1 MKYFLV
7 LLFSLSGVVCLGQ
20 TFEIPA
26 ASTQVL
32 VGTADGWNSSYVKL
46 TLFER
51 KSGSWA
57 VVGTP
62 WTGRL
67 GKKGLVWGRGLHP
80 VPAGATIKTEGD
92 GRAPAGVFDLG
103 GAWGYAPSIQKAPSL
118 SYVQVTSRDL
128 WYEDVK
134 SPLYNQYQRIDHEP
148 ATAAEKKAQMKQG
161 DYAHS
166 LKLFIA
172 HNAVPR
178 VQPGA
183 GSSIFFH
190 IWRNGGSSATA
201 GCTTM
206 AEENLKRLIASV
218 DPAKR
223 PLYVLL
229 PQQEYAQYR
238 AAWKLP

>member
-1 MKYFLV
+1 MKCLFIA
-7 LLFSLSGVVCLGQ
+7 LFSLLGLAGPGQ
-20 TFEIPA
+20 AFEIPV

-32 VGTADGWNSSYVKL
+32 VGTAEGWNSSHVKL

-51 KSGSWA
+51 KSGAW
-57 VVGTP
+57 VIVGSP

-67 GKKGLVWGRGLHP
+67 GKNGLVWGRGLHP
-80 VPAGATIKTEGD
+80 VPAGAKIKTEGD
-92 GRAPAGVFDLG
+92 GRAPAGVFDIG

-118 SYVQVTSRDL
+118 SYVQVTTRDL
-128 WYEDVK
+128 WFEDVK
-134 SPLYNQYQRIDHEP
+134 SPLYNQYLRIEHEP
-148 ATAAEKKAQMKQG
+148 STPAEKKAQMKQG

-172 HNAVPR
+172 HNAYPR

-190 IWRNGGSSATA
+190 IWRNGGGSATA

-206 AEENLKRLIASV
+206 AEESLKRLIATV
-218 DPAKR
+218 DPARR
-223 PLYVLL
+223 PVYVLL
-229 PQQEYAQYR
+229 PQNEYAQYR
-238 AAWKLP
+238 ATWKLP

>member
-1 MKYFLV
+1 MNYLP
-7 LLFSLSGVVCLGQ
+7 LALFSLFGLVGLSPA
-20 TFEIPA
+20 FEIPV

-32 VGTADGWNSSYVKL
+32 VGTAEGWNSSHVKL

-51 KSGSWA
+51 KPGGWAIVGS
-57 VVGTP
+57 P

-67 GKKGLVWGRGLHP
+67 GKNGLVWGRGLHP
-80 VPAGATIKTEGD
+80 VPTGAKIKTEGD

-118 SYVQVTSRDL
+118 PYVQVTSRDL
-128 WYEDVK
+128 WYEDAR

-148 ATAAEKKAQMKQG
+148 ATTAEKKAQMKQG
-161 DYAHS
+161 DSAHS

-172 HNAVPR
+172 HNAHPR

-206 AEENLKRLIASV
+206 AEESLKRLIATV
-218 DPAKR
+218 DPARR

-238 AAWKLP
+238 ATWKLP